1 MEAQTL
7 AVPRLIPKLA
17 VATPRV
23 LLLASSLWL
32 SFAGLWKF
40 TQPAEFL
47 SALQSHAVLPP
58 TTHGWLAWAV
68 PALEVS
74 LAGLGLSAACL
85 AARLRPALLFHS
97 ALFAVFAAY
106 ALWAHLRPPPAPAP
120 CGCGFWD
127 AQTADWAFIAGRNAI
142 AGAVLATAAAFGQR
156 RQSLSRGSRASPRS
170 V

>member
-7 AVPRLIPKLA
+7 AVPTLIPKLA

-32 SFAGLWKF
+32 SLAGLWKF
-40 TQPAEFL
+40 AQPAEFL
-47 SALQSHAVLPP
+47 AALQSHGLLPP
-58 TTHGWLAWAV
+58 PTHGWLAWAV

-74 LAGLGLSAACL
+74 LAAFGIFAACIGT
-85 AARLRPALLFHS
+85 RLRLPLLLHS
-97 ALFAVFAAY
+97 VLFAAFAGY
-106 ALWAHLRPPPAPAP
+106 ALCAQFRPPPAPAS

-127 AQTADWAFIAGRNAI
+127 AQTADWPFIAARNAI
-142 AGAVLATAAAFGQR
+142 TGGVLATAAAFGLPK
-156 RQSLSRGSRASPRS
+156 LSFSHGSRARSRS